1 MSVWNKPLPRPT
13 PLSQPFWDGLKA
25 HELRLQRCEPGGHA
39 VFFPRSHCP
48 HCGSRQLRWEGASG
62 RATLYT
68 FTVARVPTLPEFTDE
83 MPQLLAVVALD
94 EGPHLNTTIVG
105 VDPADLRVGLR
116 LRAVFDERP
125 GAVTLL
131 RFTAEE
137 GPLPSVMRADAE
149 ALEEKAAEPASAQE
163 PSAPPKRQIDCRVVD
178 ALRTLV
184 SDEFSPWSNEFT
196 VTQDVINQFAA
207 LTGDDYWIHTDP
219 ERARAQS
226 PFGTT
231 IAHGALVQVLVSR
244 LKLPL
249 DWEVTGFNNMVNYGS
264 DRLRFATPVPSGCRI
279 RACIICIDASPP
291 PIQSGCACRGDSGL
305 AHIACLVRAAA
316 SQQAQRGN
324 GVWLR
329 CQTCKQRYTGRT
341 RSSRATS
348 CAKTRRAMPF
358 SLFRMAS
365 WPIYW
370 RQPGVLIVK

>member
-1 MSVWNKPLPRPT
+1 MTTWNKPLPRPT

-25 HELRLQRCEPGGHA
+25 HELRIQRCEPGGHP

-48 HCGSRQLRWEGASG
+48 HCGSRQLRWEAASG

-116 LRAVFDERP
+116 LSAVFDERP

-137 GPLPSVMRADAE
+137 GSFPDVMRAENPVDAAGVDE
-149 ALEEKAAEPASAQE
+149 LTNAAGSVGAV
-163 PSAPPKRQIDCRVVD
+163 PPKRQIDCRDLD
-178 ALRTLV
+178 ALRSLI
-184 SDEFSPWSNEFT
+184 SEEFSPWSNEFT
-196 VTQDVINQFAA
+196 VSQEVINQFAA

-249 DWEVTGFNNMVNYGS
+249 GWEVTGFNNIVNYGS

-279 RACIICIDASPP
+279 RARARVKAVERVKSGTQLTMEIDTHVVGQDRPSVVN
-291 PIQSGCACRGDSGL
+291 D
-305 AHIACLVRAAA
+305 
-316 SQQAQRGN
+316 
-324 GVWLR
+324 
-329 CQTCKQRYTGRT
+329 
-341 RSSRATS
+341 
-348 CAKTRRAMPF
+348 
-358 SLFRMAS
+358 
-365 WPIYW
+365 
-370 RQPGVLIVK
+370 IVILYM